1 MKARIISL
9 FVLGVSALYSC
20 QKEEDVKPA
29 TNPRFSVAYIQE
41 LDSEGVQFAANIFD
55 FGSDEILEYG
65 FVYSSSSLPKVDK
78 DDMVSQTGKPG
89 STFELKGTHSMKL
102 GQKYWVAAFIKTSK
116 GIVYSKVIDFVSK
129 GSLGF
134 LFSEI
139 EAPSSVYFGD
149 TLKVKGSGFSKILGN
164 YRATVQGTPAKVL
177 EVSES
182 GFSLVIPDLF
192 SFGEKQAIEGL
203 YDIEM
208 SVAGKVLALEY
219 PLNFRQPIFQ
229 IDPNQSV
236 NFEDTVKIQGSFL
249 LSETVQAKYIL
260 ENGEEYLL
268 PIVDFSESHIRF
280 KPAAKFSDPNPEI
293 QVTVRG
299 KKYIISNS
307 FRLKAPEV
315 EPNQVFTRR
324 TVDWLTLKGKNFNIH
339 YPEWNSLSFGG
350 LDLNYEIQSVTPT
363 SLTIRTSA
371 GNDQYIPRNIEIF
384 PNNSGQ
390 NSVSSI
396 GLTFTDPILPFLNAE
411 GVFNELYGIGGG
423 VSMGDYGY
431 FFRVK
436 SIYRFTPSSRRIELV
451 AENKNSEVF
460 LANIFTLKS
469 PNGKIYSGG
478 YSDNNVF
485 VNQSSPEIFEFDP
498 GNNSLVRLPKI
509 PSDVIQPLSVY
520 STDRYLYYEGGFKIT
535 PAEGYVEVNERWRYE
550 FSTKSWEKLT
560 SQIGIK
566 DYSLRL
572 RSFWYKGKLYQIGVE
587 NREDNVIVLQEF
599 DQILETWATVV
610 KFSNQSPVESEVIP
624 IIGNEAYIFLPTQVM
639 KINLDT
645 YKESI
650 VKNIGDPNSILW
662 FSTQQVMEINGKI
675 YSASNFDR
683 VVIELD
689 PAYFTY

>member
-1 MKARIISL
+1 MKARIIAL
-9 FVLGVSALYSC
+9 LVLGVSVLYSC

-41 LDSEGVQFAANIFD
+41 LDSEGVQFAANVFD

-116 GIVYSKVIDFVSK
+116 GIVYSKVIDFISK

-139 EAPSSVYFGD
+139 VAPSSVYFGD
-149 TLKVKGSGFSKILGN
+149 TITVKGSGFSKILGN
-164 YRATVQGTPAKVL
+164 YRATIQGSPAKVL

-182 GFSLVIPDLF
+182 GFSLVIPEIF

-203 YDIEM
+203 YDIEI

-219 PLNFRQPIFQ
+219 PLNFRQPIFK
-229 IDPNQSV
+229 IDPNQNV
-236 NFEDTVKIQGSFL
+236 NYEDTVKIQGSYL
-249 LSETVQAKYIL
+249 LSEAVQAKYIL
-260 ENGEEYLL
+260 ENGEEYFL
-268 PIVDFSESHIRF
+268 PIVDFSESQIRF
-280 KPAAKFSDPNPEI
+280 KPVAKFSDPNPEI
-293 QVTVRG
+293 HVTVRG
-299 KKYIISNS
+299 KKYIVSNS

-324 TVDWLTLKGKNFNIH
+324 TFDWFTLKGKNFNIH

-363 SLTIRTSA
+363 SLTLRTSA
-371 GNDQYIPRNIEIF
+371 GNDQYIPRNIEVY

-390 NSVSSI
+390 NSVNSI
-396 GLTFTDPILPFLNAE
+396 GLTFTDPILPFFNPE
-411 GVFNELYGIGGG
+411 GIFREDYGVGGG
-423 VSMGDYGY
+423 ISMGDYGY
-431 FFRVK
+431 FFRVNSVYK
-436 SIYRFTPSSRRIELV
+436 FTPSTRKMELV
-451 AENKNSEVF
+451 AENNLSEVL

-478 YSDNNVF
+478 HADNVF
-485 VNQSSPEIFEFDP
+485 LFQSSPEMFEFDP
-498 GNNSLVRLPKI
+498 ANNSLSKLPKI

-550 FSTKSWEKLT
+550 FSTKSWEKLA
-560 SQIGIK
+560 SQTGIK

-572 RSFWYKGKLYQIGVE
+572 KSFWYKGKLYQIGVE
-587 NREDNVIVLQEF
+587 NREDNVIALQEF
-599 DQILETWATVV
+599 DQLQETWTTIVN
-610 KFSNQSPVESEVIP
+610 FSNQSPVESEIIP
-624 IIGNEAYIFLPTQVM
+624 IIGNEAFLFTPAQVI

-645 YKESI
+645 YTEST
-650 VKNIGDPNSILW
+650 VKNIGEVSSNLW
-662 FSTQQVMEINGKI
+662 FSPMQVMGINGKI
-675 YSASNFDR
+675 YSTSNFER
-683 VVIELD
+683 VVVELD
-689 PAYFTY
+689 PAYFKY